1 MSVLTPRHAPSA
13 RRASLRARLS
23 RMLVLSLVVAAVP
36 LVQAPSASGA
46 VTGLADCRFSSA
58 QVFDVQWNISGGML
72 NISGVT
78 RPYASNEPRSG
89 QLTAGDI
96 AATDT
101 FAFYRNGAEVGF
113 RQLDADSATKN
124 TLHLQG
130 TFRAIGEDFIF
141 YLGDGFWGT
150 VITTGAGFAYG
161 SSASLAVDKEN
172 PTIDEVLT
180 YTSCLATPLAAGE
193 TRDGGGGGD
202 DGGGD
207 GGGGDDGGGGGDDS
221 DDNDGDPA
229 PAPAGQQSAPV
240 AAAIELAAGLAP
252 TGAALVRDGGSSPV
266 STVIGPQRELVI
278 SDADGTL
285 QVTLSTSS
293 GVSPTR
299 GLVVAEDGEIV
310 CEICAQLAAGTV
322 VEAWIHSEP
331 RLAAAV
337 RIDVEDGICPLLR
350 IPVGTPL
357 DGAGAI
363 APGAHTLQLRMDTGN
378 GLEVLAVPIRIGD
391 GVMTTTGTP
400 VPTRVNTGGGPIPVL
415 PLPLALGLLA
425 AVAGL
430 LIVQRDR
437 ELAWAHAWTARQR
450 RRQALFGLHL
460 PAFDALQLRVD
471 ELRRSLGTIALRT
484 QDRDGD
490 AIARRVERPLATTA
504 ADARFD
510 ALAQR
515 LEQFR
520 TENLG

>member
-1 MSVLTPRHAPSA
+1 
-13 RRASLRARLS
+13 
-23 RMLVLSLVVAAVP
+23 MLVVSLVVAAVP

-46 VTGLADCRFSSA
+46 VTGLTDCRFSSA

-78 RPYASNEPRSG
+78 RPFASYEPRTG
-89 QLTAGDI
+89 QLTADDI
-96 AATDT
+96 ATTDT
-101 FAFYRNGAEVGF
+101 FAFYRNGDEVGF
-113 RQLDADSATKN
+113 RQFDASSATKN

-141 YLGDGFWGT
+141 YLGDGFFGT

-161 SSASLAVDKEN
+161 SSASFAVDQEF

-180 YTSCLATPLAAGE
+180 YTNCLATPLAGP
-193 TRDGGGGGD
+193 DDGD
-202 DGGGD
+202 DGD
-207 GGGGDDGGGGGDDS
+207 G
-221 DDNDGDPA
+221 DGDPA
-229 PAPAGQQSAPV
+229 DQQSAPV
-240 AAAIELAAGLAP
+240 VAAIELAAGLAP
-252 TGAALVRDGGSSPV
+252 TGAALVRDGGAAPV
-266 STVIGPQRELVI
+266 STNVGPQRELVI

-285 QVTLSTSS
+285 KVTLSTSS

-322 VEAWIHSEP
+322 VEAWVHSEP

-363 APGAHTLQLRMDTGN
+363 APGAHTLQLRMDTGD
-378 GLEVLAVPIRIGD
+378 GLEVLAVPIRIED
-391 GVMTTTGTP
+391 GVVSTTGTP
-400 VPTRVNTGGGPIPVL
+400 VPTRVNTGGGPVPLL

-484 QDRDGD
+484 QDRDGEG
-490 AIARRVERPLATTA
+490 IARRVERPLATRA
-504 ADARFD
+504 SDDRFA